1 MRIKVTAI
9 ILIAMSYVLMPAM
22 TFAASN
28 PLLQACD
35 KVDASNSS
43 ICNNQNTTTN
53 PVNHILHIAADI
65 VALLAGLAA
74 VILIIVSG
82 ISLITSGGNTDTVAN
97 ARKRIT
103 NAIIGLI
110 IIAFA
115 WTIITFLTDKLIT

>member
-1 MRIKVTAI
+1 
-9 ILIAMSYVLMPAM
+9 MSYMMMPAM

-35 KVDASNSS
+35 KVNASNSA
-43 ICNNQNTTTN
+43 ICNSKSPTTN
-53 PVNHILHIAADI
+53 PVNHILHVAADI
-65 VALLAGLAA
+65 VALLAGLSA